1 MITRPF
7 WLKKIK
13 SAWKSRSIVWLSGVR
28 RVGKTTLTKM
38 LKPDIYLNCDLPS
51 TQRLLED
58 PEFYLSNLDSN
69 SVIVFDEI
77 HRLGNPSQLLKIAAD
92 EFPSLKIIAT
102 GSSTL
107 AATKKFRDSLTGRKA
122 MIHLTPVLWTETN
135 EQFKINDL
143 TERLLRGGMP
153 EMLLADALKPE
164 YFSEWLDSFYARD
177 IQELFGIR
185 NRTGFL
191 NVFKLLLRQSG
202 SLADYTQLAK
212 LSGLSRPTVMAHL
225 EALTIAH
232 AIHIVY
238 PFHGGSRKELTRRP
252 KIYGFDTGF
261 IAFSRGWDKLRPE
274 DLGPLWEHLV
284 LDTLKSTQNKP
295 IYFWRDKSQR
305 EIDFIIKGPGNAVD
319 AYECKINPD
328 SFNPKSL
335 QVFRKIYPE
344 GKNFVISPVVK
355 EPFFKRY
362 SDLSVA
368 FSSLKPFC

>member
-191 NVFKLLLRQSG
+191 NIFKLLLRQSG

-362 SDLSVA
+362 SDLTVD
-368 FSSLKPFC
+368 FSSLKSFC

>member
-143 TERLLRGGMP
+143 TERLLRG
-153 EMLLADALKPE
+153 
-164 YFSEWLDSFYARD
+164 
-177 IQELFGIR
+177 
-185 NRTGFL
+185 
-191 NVFKLLLRQSG
+191 
-202 SLADYTQLAK
+202 
-212 LSGLSRPTVMAHL
+212 
-225 EALTIAH
+225 
-232 AIHIVY
+232 
-238 PFHGGSRKELTRRP
+238 
-252 KIYGFDTGF
+252 
-261 IAFSRGWDKLRPE
+261 
-274 DLGPLWEHLV
+274 
-284 LDTLKSTQNKP
+284 
-295 IYFWRDKSQR
+295 
-305 EIDFIIKGPGNAVD
+305 
-319 AYECKINPD
+319 
-328 SFNPKSL
+328 
-335 QVFRKIYPE
+335 
-344 GKNFVISPVVK
+344 
-355 EPFFKRY
+355 
-362 SDLSVA
+362 
-368 FSSLKPFC
+368 